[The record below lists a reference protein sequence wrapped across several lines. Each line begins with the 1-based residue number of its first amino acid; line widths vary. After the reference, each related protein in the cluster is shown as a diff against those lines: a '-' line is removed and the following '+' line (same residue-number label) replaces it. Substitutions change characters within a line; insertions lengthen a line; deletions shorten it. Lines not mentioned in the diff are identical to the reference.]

1 MDGTI
6 LDPGGARDHLDA
18 WKGRIDK
25 MAEDTQA
32 MSQRLGEL
40 RVTQHDPNGLTEVSI
55 DSTGALVDLKL
66 TDRIAQVQPDEVA
79 RAIMTTLGQARNT
92 LADRSQEIIADTVGT
107 ESAAARAIAKSVDG
121 HLRRDFGHG
130 TGSGPGPAA
139 KPAGPSANTNDDG
152 YDVSSD
158 LWR

>member
-40 RVTQHDPNGLTEVSI
+40 RVTQRDPNGLSEVSI
-55 DSTGALVDLKL
+55 DSTGALVGLKL
-66 TDRIAQVQPDEVA
+66 TDRIAQVAPDEVA

-107 ESAAARAIAKSVDG
+107 ESAAARAIAKSVDS
-121 HLRRDFGHG
+121 HLRRDFGPG
-130 TGSGPGPAA
+130 KGSGPAGKSAA
-139 KPAGPSANTNDDG
+139 PSANTNDDG